1 MITAVPQHDGF
12 LFLDTTPEVAPFG
25 YLSAVLRKKQALVIP
40 SSGPARLV
48 QTPADPPFKSS
59 DTFVAD
65 GALDDSGTFQGKMH
79 FALRSDSEVAFRTWF
94 RQAGQSQYREV
105 MQRVS
110 SNFGF
115 AGTVSNVTVTPP
127 DQTDVP
133 FHIEYDY
140 ERKQY
145 SDWKHRQI
153 TLPFPPIFI
162 PAAPDDSVGD
172 LKPIRLGPPYE
183 ELYRATVKLPDGADP
198 HLHAPIYL
206 HEDFAEYH
214 STYSLVKGVLHA
226 ERQLIVKQPEVS
238 VLQIPAYRSF
248 VKAIVDDETTFIP
261 LFGDT
266 FASESAADSTASS
279 VNPDV
284 FALVQHGREA
294 WQESNLPKAIDYFR
308 QAVAKDPNFA
318 AAWMSL
324 GAAHFMDGEDDKGI
338 EEMKKA
344 IALDPSNV
352 YALKFLASTLTAKGR
367 GPDALDMWKSLE
379 KASPKDAEAPR
390 NIARILAQEK
400 KYPEAIAELQA
411 AEDRDLDDTGF
422 VLQLGE
428 IYLQAGNN
436 EKAIAA
442 IRQSAD
448 DEPTVLMLNNAAYLL
463 ADKGLELENALKY
476 AERSVAEAAS
486 DSSEIDLDNLVFDN
500 LKQVTSLAAGWDT
513 LGWVHFRLG
522 HFDLA
527 EKYLNAAWVLTQD
540 AVSADHLG
548 QLYEKL
554 GKTHEAVVAYSHA
567 LAAGGTPPENSA
579 ARLKALRPGAK
590 YQPGEGPDPSALQ
603 DMRTVTLKKKSVKHA
618 SAEFYLLF
626 SSDGKPPLAKFISGS
641 DSLEELSK
649 DLAVAKY
656 NVLFPDA
663 EPAQILRRGILD
675 CEPEVSVCMFVL
687 IPPDYVRSL
696 E

>member
-1 MITAVPQHDGF
+1 MQFT
-12 LFLDTTPEVAPFG
+12 
-25 YLSAVLRKKQALVIP
+25 
-40 SSGPARLV
+40 
-48 QTPADPPFKSS
+48 
-59 DTFVAD
+59 
-65 GALDDSGTFQGKMH
+65 
-79 FALRSDSEVAFRTWF
+79 LRSDSEVAFRTWF
-94 RQAGQSQYREV
+94 RQAGQSQYKEV

-115 AGTVSNVTVTPP
+115 AGTVRNVTVTPP

-145 SDWKHRQI
+145 SDWEHRQI

-162 PAAPDDSVGD
+162 PAAQDDSVGD

-183 ELYRATVKLPDGADP
+183 ELYRATVKLPDSADP

-226 ERQLIVKQPEVS
+226 ERELIVKQPEVS

-266 FASESAADSTASS
+266 FASESAADSTESS

-294 WQESNLPKAIDYFR
+294 WQGSNLPKAIDYFR

-318 AAWMSL
+318 VAWMSL

-338 EEMKKA
+338 EEMKKT

-390 NIARILAQEK
+390 NSTIQ
-400 KYPEAIAELQA
+400 
-411 AEDRDLDDTGF
+411 
-422 VLQLGE
+422 
-428 IYLQAGNN
+428 
-436 EKAIAA
+436 
-442 IRQSAD
+442 
-448 DEPTVLMLNNAAYLL
+448 
-463 ADKGLELENALKY
+463 
-476 AERSVAEAAS
+476 
-486 DSSEIDLDNLVFDN
+486 
-500 LKQVTSLAAGWDT
+500 
-513 LGWVHFRLG
+513 
-522 HFDLA
+522 
-527 EKYLNAAWVLTQD
+527 
-540 AVSADHLG
+540 
-548 QLYEKL
+548 
-554 GKTHEAVVAYSHA
+554 
-567 LAAGGTPPENSA
+567 
-579 ARLKALRPGAK
+579 
-590 YQPGEGPDPSALQ
+590 
-603 DMRTVTLKKKSVKHA
+603 
-618 SAEFYLLF
+618 
-626 SSDGKPPLAKFISGS
+626 
-641 DSLEELSK
+641 
-649 DLAVAKY
+649 
-656 NVLFPDA
+656 
-663 EPAQILRRGILD
+663 
-675 CEPEVSVCMFVL
+675 
-687 IPPDYVRSL
+687 
-696 E
+696 